1 MLETVKYLI
10 GTAEENGFSS
20 SPPPGQF
27 DLGLIEI
34 QQVRVAKTQILSF
47 GYKPWNNKLSYV
59 TQILTTRFFFL
70 QRTTLNEALKHE
82 VERLKCA
89 TSEISNSSNA
99 FNLAMQ
105 HMPYNQS
112 YYPSLSQSG
121 PDKAQNVQMPQF
133 HSLQTSMLGHHH
145 QIHHQHYPMMLAN
158 HLRILSDSFQQDTLS
173 SFQGLDI
180 GTRGPPHLV
189 KLKARRFQLVTALI
203 TTSTMTIAKI
213 TTTPE
218 AVISTVNPTT
228 AEVTTSEVLITK
240 PSA

>member
-1 MLETVKYLI
+1 GYWRSDNLLLDQKREKLVYISELERKVQALQTEATTLSAQLTLFQRDTT
-10 GTAEENGFSS
+10 GPSSENT
-20 SPPPGQF
+20 
-27 DLGLIEI
+27 DLKLRLQAME
-34 QQVRVAKTQILSF
+34 QQAQLRDA
-47 GYKPWNNKLSYV
+47 
-59 TQILTTRFFFL
+59 
-70 QRTTLNEALKHE
+70 LNEALKHE

-145 QIHHQHYPMMLAN
+145 H

-189 KLKARRFQLVTALI
+189 KLKARRFQLVTAVRSNWAFLFLNHIFPLAMRLI
-203 TTSTMTIAKI
+203 CLIVHSHGLTFQLFFMKI
-213 TTTPE
+213 L
-218 AVISTVNPTT
+218 VF
-228 AEVTTSEVLITK
+228 
-240 PSA
+240 